1 MKKYR
6 GRHRVSKADLKED
19 RFQLATEKVAEAY
32 YRDKQKFW
40 VIGGIV
46 LVVIVG
52 AVLLVQ
58 NRGGGTSTEAQL
70 RFTEAL
76 GILTQGDA
84 EQAVQAFQ
92 NVASRFG
99 KDPVGVKARYYLGH
113 IYYTSQRFEEAAREF
128 SAFLKGDG
136 KNPILAPAAQ
146 MGLGDVAEALG
157 DPLKAAEEYS
167 KVLRKYPDS
176 PLAFEAAMAAGR
188 AYTNAGAFDK
198 AETVYQE
205 LLDDEPG
212 GEKAEK
218 LKVQLSYVRTLRSK
232 L

>member
-6 GRHRVSKADLKED
+6 GKHRVSKADLRED

-32 YRDKQKFW
+32 YRDRQKFW

-52 AVLLVQ
+52 AVLLIQ
-58 NRGGGTSTEAQL
+58 NRGGGTNTEAQL

-92 NVASRFG
+92 NVASGFG

-113 IYYTSQRFEEAAREF
+113 IYYTTQRFEEAGREF
-128 SAFLKGDG
+128 AAFLKRDG
-136 KNPILAPAAQ
+136 KNPVLAPAAQ
-146 MGLGDVAEALG
+146 MGLGDVADAMG
-157 DPLKAAEEYS
+157 DPLRAAEEYR
-167 KVLRKYPDS
+167 KVRRKYPDS
-176 PLAFEAAMAAGR
+176 PLVFEAMMAAGR
-188 AYTNAGAFDK
+188 AYTNAGAYDK

-205 LLDDEPG
+205 LLEQDPG

-218 LKVQLSYVRTLRSK
+218 AKVQLSYVRTLRSK